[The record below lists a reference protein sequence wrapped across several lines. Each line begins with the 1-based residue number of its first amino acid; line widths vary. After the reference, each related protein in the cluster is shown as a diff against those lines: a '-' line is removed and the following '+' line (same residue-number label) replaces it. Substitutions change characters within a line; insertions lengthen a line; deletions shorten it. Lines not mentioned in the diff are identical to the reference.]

1 MRGGLNKG
9 VIGVLDLGSSKVC
22 CVIAERPAS
31 LRTSEPLFEQF
42 RILGV
47 GHFRSGGVKS
57 GVIVDL
63 DAAELAV
70 RAAVAQAE
78 HEAGVRLDEIYVG
91 ISCGRLKSLNFRA
104 EAELARGLVSL
115 EDLANLAEAAREY
128 AANGERTLVH
138 LNEVDFQ
145 IDGCA
150 GIHDPRGLT
159 GQKLGVDLHAITSDA
174 APLRNVS
181 LLAKRC
187 FLKVAGF
194 VPAGY
199 ASALSAT
206 TAEEREA
213 GVVSIDIGGG
223 AMAIA
228 GFVGGRFVH
237 MDVVPFGASSITT
250 DIARELAVS
259 FDEAERLKALNGS
272 VLHAVSDETEVIAYT
287 AIIGGRPVRKT
298 VVRADIRRLVE
309 HRLGLLL
316 QLVSEQLES
325 SALEQFA
332 GCRVVMTGGG
342 SQLLGLAEFAANF
355 LGRPVRAATP
365 RGLDVAGDALQSAAF
380 SAVTGMLAASLSAN
394 HLLTGKLG
402 GESGLEGPLGRVGR
416 WLRESF

>member
-31 LRTSEPLFEQF
+31 VRTSEPLSEQF

-47 GHFRSGGVKS
+47 GLFRSSGVKS

-78 HEAGVRLDEIYVG
+78 HEAGVRLEGVYVG
-91 ISCGRLKSLNFRA
+91 VSCGRLKSLNFRA
-104 EAELARGLVSL
+104 EVGLAHGLVAL
-115 EDLANLAEAAREY
+115 DDLSNLAEAAREY
-128 AANGERTLVH
+128 AANAERSLVH

-150 GIHDPRGLT
+150 GIRDPRGLT
-159 GQKLGVDLHAITSDA
+159 GHKLAVDLHAITADA

-187 FLKVAGF
+187 FLGVAGF
-194 VPAGY
+194 VPAGF
-199 ASALSAT
+199 ASALAAT

-223 AMAIA
+223 AISIA

-237 MDVVPFGASSITT
+237 MDVIPFGASSITT
-250 DIARELAVS
+250 DIARDLAVS

-272 VLHAVSDETEVIAYT
+272 VLHAVSDETEVIVYT

-298 VVRADIRRLVE
+298 VVRADIRRIVE

-316 QLVSEQLES
+316 QLVAEQLGNPVM
-325 SALEQFA
+325 AQFS
-332 GCRVVMTGGG
+332 GCRVVLTGGG

-355 LGRPVRAATP
+355 LGRPVRVGTP
-365 RGLDVAGDALQSAAF
+365 RGFDVAGDALQGAAF
-380 SAVTGMLAASLSAN
+380 SAVAGMLAASLSAN
-394 HLLTGKLG
+394 HLLTDRLG